1 MILVG
6 TSSTASGAGSQAKG
20 NARTLQGS
28 MWAWDFGQ
36 TGSVHPK
43 FSYKEP
49 GEKDTAEQGKL
60 PSLPRLP

>member
-6 TSSTASGAGSQAKG
+6 TFPTASGAGSQAKR

-28 MWAWDFGQ
+28 LWAWDFGQ
-36 TGSVHPK
+36 TGPVHPK

-49 GEKDTAEQGKL
+49 G
-60 PSLPRLP
+60 